1 MMTGNIP
8 FRKMALLVVTLM
20 LITSGLYWWQFSRAT
35 TLLREETIAQAQSRL
50 QQLNGTVAVRV
61 SEHLQAIDLALQELA
76 EKNHTASTA
85 DLEVL
90 AHQLA
95 RRFSAGTLREIV
107 LTDTSGQRSVLY
119 RSGQPALADPAAPPR
134 PALQQAPAD
143 SLHLFIGQP
152 WLDANARQWLLP
164 FSRTVHHDG
173 NPTGTVM
180 LVMSSQYLDK
190 ILTAVALGHDDSMA
204 IFRQSG
210 EYLAR
215 NRDSARAIGRHVGRN
230 RPFLQADAARI
241 GTFTGL
247 ANFDQSMRIFGWQR
261 LEDYPVIVTL
271 GFSQAELLA
280 PVEQAITANL
290 RHSMVGMSLI
300 WLLTAGLVM
309 LLRRTDLQQ
318 RKMQADTA
326 QLQAIYDILPIG
338 IAIADPGGRVMD
350 CNPASEKMLGLR
362 RSELIT
368 RHIGDA
374 QWSITGADGQP
385 LQQEDFPATRAIREG
400 ISVRNTEIQVSTPQ
414 GRLWLQVHAAPLE
427 GVGAVIAY
435 ADITPLK
442 EAQLAA
448 IKAGSLFK
456 EGIESIPQGFTIY
469 DENDRLVLC
478 NKAYLDIYDTSR
490 DLIVPGARFEDIV
503 RIGAERGQYAEAV
516 GRIDEWVHE
525 RVSKHQAADGSH
537 LEQHLGDGRW
547 LLIVEHRTPSGYIV
561 GNRID
566 ISARKAVEL
575 EIERHRHHLEDIV
588 QERTEALLIAKEA
601 AEAANRAKSS
611 FLANMSHELRTP
623 MNAIIGM
630 THLLARSSTD
640 PAQRSRLETISHSA
654 RHLLQLLNDIL
665 DLSKIDAEHMPLEQ
679 RPFTLDQL
687 LGQLD
692 KLVGERALSRRL
704 ALRYHIDAP
713 LHGLKLLG
721 DPLRL
726 QQILLNLVSNAIK
739 FTQQG
744 HIDLTVQ
751 RLENTA
757 DALLVGFKV
766 TDTGIGMT
774 PETLARIFNPFEQ
787 ADGSTTRKYGGTG
800 LGLAICQRLIRLMG
814 GNIEVSS
821 SPGIGSEFT
830 FALRFDKAD
839 SNRRD
844 TDPVSGF
851 NPLQAE
857 QYLQTHHADAR
868 ILLVEDDPV
877 NQEVATELLRAAMG
891 CQVDVASDGA
901 AAVEQVRQHTY
912 TLVLMDMQM
921 PGMDGLEATRR
932 IRQLPSRA
940 LLPIIAMT
948 ANAFAED
955 VAACQVAG
963 MNDFI
968 SKPVDPQRLF
978 ETLLKWLGTSP

>member
-1 MMTGNIP
+1 
-8 FRKMALLVVTLM
+8 
-20 LITSGLYWWQFSRAT
+20 YWWQFSRAT
-35 TLLREETIAQAQSRL
+35 TLLREETLARAQSRL

-76 EKNHTASTA
+76 ETNHQASTA
-85 DLEVL
+85 DLAVL

-95 RRFSAGTLREIV
+95 RRFPADTLREIV
-107 LTDTSGQRSVLY
+107 LTDASGRRSVLY
-119 RSGQPALADPAAPPR
+119 RSGLPTLADPAVTHMPVLP
-134 PALQQAPAD
+134 QAPAD
-143 SLHLFIGQP
+143 TYRLFIGLP
-152 WLDANARQWLLP
+152 WLDATAQQWLLP

-173 NPTGTVM
+173 SPAGTVT

-190 ILTAVALGHDDSMA
+190 ILTAVALGGDDSIS

-215 NRDSARAIGRHVGRN
+215 NRDSARAIGKHVGKN
-230 RPFLQADAARI
+230 RPFLKADAARI
-241 GTFTGL
+241 GTFTGM
-247 ANFDQSMRIFGWQR
+247 ANFDQSMRMFGWQR
-261 LEDYPVIVTL
+261 LDDYPVIITL

-280 PVEQAITANL
+280 PVEQAITTSL

-309 LLRRTDLQQ
+309 LLRRTDLQH

-338 IAIADPGGRVMD
+338 IAIVDPGGHIID

-362 RSELIT
+362 RSEQVT
-368 RHIGDA
+368 RSIGDA
-374 QWSITGADGQP
+374 RWSITGADGQP
-385 LQQEDFPATRAIREG
+385 LQLDDLPATRAIREG
-400 ISVRNTEIQVSTPQ
+400 ISVRNTEIQVNTPQ
-414 GRLWLQVHAAPLE
+414 GRLWLQLHAAPLE
-427 GVGAVIAY
+427 GIGAVIAY

-442 EAQLAA
+442 EAQLSA

-469 DENDRLVLC
+469 DENDRLVVC
-478 NKAYLDIYDTSR
+478 NKAYLDIYGTSR

-503 RIGAERGQYAEAV
+503 RVGAERGQYAEAL
-516 GRIDEWVHE
+516 GRVDEWVHE

-547 LLIVEHRTPSGYIV
+547 LLIVEHRTPSGYTV

-575 EIERHRHHLEDIV
+575 EIEQHRHHLEDIV
-588 QERTEALLIAKEA
+588 RERTEALVIAKEA

-640 PAQRSRLETISHSA
+640 GAQRSKLETVSHSA
-654 RHLLQLLNDIL
+654 QHLLQLLNDIL

-679 RPFTLDQL
+679 LPFTLDQL
-687 LGQLD
+687 LGRLD
-692 KLVGERALSRRL
+692 KLVGERALSRHL
-704 ALRYHIDAP
+704 TLRYHIDAP

-739 FTQQG
+739 FTEQG
-744 HIDLTVQ
+744 RIDLTLQ
-751 RLENTA
+751 LLENTA
-757 DALLVGFKV
+757 DEMLVGFDV
-766 TDTGIGMT
+766 TDTGIGMQ
-774 PETLARIFNPFEQ
+774 PETLTRIFHPFEQ

-800 LGLAICQRLIRLMG
+800 LGLVICQRLVRLMG
-814 GNIEVSS
+814 GDIQASS
-821 SPGIGSEFT
+821 SPGAGSQFT
-830 FALRFDKAD
+830 FALRFGKAG
-839 SNRRD
+839 SSRRD
-844 TDPVSGF
+844 IDPVSGF

-891 CQVDVASDGA
+891 CEVDLARDGA
-901 AAVEQVRQHTY
+901 EAVEQVRQHAY
-912 TLVLMDMQM
+912 ALVLMDMQM
-921 PGMDGLEATRR
+921 PVMDGLEATRR
-932 IRQLPSRA
+932 IRQLPSRD

-955 VAACQVAG
+955 VSACRAAG

-978 ETLLKWLGTSP
+978 ELLSKWLAPQPPG